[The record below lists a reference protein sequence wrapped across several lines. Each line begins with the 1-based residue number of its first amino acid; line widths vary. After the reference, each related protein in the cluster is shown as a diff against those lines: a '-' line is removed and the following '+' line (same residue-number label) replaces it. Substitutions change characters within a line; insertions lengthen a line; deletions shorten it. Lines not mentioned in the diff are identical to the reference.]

1 MPDFTQEIGK
11 MGHLSDY
18 LKRTENILLARTEK
32 PALPITSMTDINK
45 KIWGLPKG
53 KMTVIGARTSQG
65 KTSFVLQLALD
76 ILMSGKSV
84 HYFSFEMTKEQII
97 ERMFCNMYKI
107 DNYALLSGKFTD
119 YYSLWDDFKDYL
131 SNLRVVM
138 SNDFGQSWK
147 DIERFLDSL
156 TVKPDVIIVDYI
168 QAVARASVE
177 GKGFI
182 DEYIRQFR
190 EICIKQ
196 NVAGVIV
203 SQLNRQTVADGK
215 TVPNLHNLKGSGFIE
230 ELCDLCLL
238 LEWTGKKEQKND
250 FVVNV
255 AKNRNGRTGIIKVK
269 YEPEFYKFSDFPKE
283 ELTEE
288 EKYQKFSK
296 VGK

>member
-1 MPDFTQEIGK
+1 MPDFTSEIGK

-18 LKRTENILLARTEK
+18 LKSTENILLARTEK

-53 KMTVIGARTSQG
+53 KMTVIGARTRQG

-97 ERMFCNMYKI
+97 ERMFCNIYKV
-107 DNYALLSGKFTD
+107 DNYSLLSGKFTD

-215 TVPNLHNLKGSGFIE
+215 TVPQLHNLKGSGFLE

-283 ELTEE
+283 EMTEE

>member
-1 MPDFTQEIGK
+1 

-18 LKRTENILLARTEK
+18 LKSTENILLARTEK

-97 ERMFCNMYKI
+97 ERMFCNIYKV
-107 DNYALLSGKFTD
+107 DNYSLLSGKFTD

-190 EICIKQ
+190 EICI
-196 NVAGVIV
+196 NHNIAGVIV

-269 YEPEFYKFSDFPKE
+269 YEPEFYKFSDFPVE
-283 ELTEE
+283 DME
-288 EKYQKFSK
+288 EKEKYDKFSK
-296 VGK
+296 VGSNG